1 MEFLADPAA
10 WLSFLTLLLME
21 IVLGIDNIVFISI
34 LTDKLPKEQQKKARM
49 LGLAFALVTRI
60 ILLLSITWV
69 MTLTNPIFNIGE
81 WVGINSGEWHEKLS
95 ISGRDLI
102 LFFGGLFLLYKSI
115 HEIHG
120 SLEGEG
126 ESAGVKKRLS
136 FTQTIIQ
143 IGLLDIVFGLDS
155 VITAVGMA
163 DHVEIMIAA
172 VVVSMI
178 FMIVTVNSVSNFVNK
193 HPSIKILALAF
204 LLLIGIM
211 LIAESLDQH
220 IPKGYIY
227 FAMAFSIFV
236 EVLVLRVNKKK
247 AKQEEPVQ
255 LKRGFNEP
263 DDLR

>member
-1 MEFLADPAA
+1 MELLLDPQA
-10 WLSFLTLLLME
+10 WMSFLTLVLME

-34 LTDKLPKEQQKKARM
+34 LTDKLPQEQQKKART

-69 MTLTNPIFNIGE
+69 MTLTAPLFNIAE
-81 WVGINSGEWHEKLS
+81 WVGITSGKWHEQLAV
-95 ISGRDLI
+95 SGRDLI

-120 SLEGEG
+120 SLEGES
-126 ESAGVKKRLS
+126 ESHTSKKTRS
-136 FTQTIIQ
+136 FAQTIIQ

-163 DHVEIMIAA
+163 DHIEIMIAA
-172 VVVSMI
+172 VVISMI
-178 FMIVTVNSVSNFVNK
+178 FMILTVNSISNFVNK

-204 LLLIGIM
+204 LILIGIM

-236 EVLVLRVNKKK
+236 EVLVLRVNAKKK
-247 AKQEEPVQ
+247 LKEQPVQ
-255 LKRGFNEP
+255 LKRGINEP
-263 DDLR
+263 EEL